1 MKKGFT
7 LIELLA
13 VIVILGIIATIVV
26 PTINDTINNSRED
39 AFEEQKSVVLN
50 AANSREDAFEE
61 QKSVVLNAAKRWGTE
76 NIRELPLNNGQSIE
90 KSLKCLK
97 EEGYL
102 NSEKEVID
110 PTTDEEMNGCVKI
123 TYDASN
129 NQYKYEY
136 QSTCSKNEVCS

>member
-39 AFEEQKSVVLN
+39 AYKQQKESILD
-50 AANSREDAFEE
+50 AAR
-61 QKSVVLNAAKRWGTE
+61 KWGTE
-76 NIRELPLNNGQSIE
+76 NTRKLPLNNGESIE

-102 NSEKEVID
+102 KSDKKIID
-110 PTTDEEMNGCVKI
+110 PTTDKEMNGCVKI
-123 TYDASN
+123 TYEASN
-129 NQYKYEY
+129 NQYKYTY
-136 QSTCSKNEVCS
+136 QSTCSSSEVCE

>member
-26 PTINDTINNSRED
+26 PTINDTINNSREK
-39 AFEEQKSVVLN
+39 AYNQQKDN
-50 AANSREDAFEE
+50 IID
-61 QKSVVLNAAKRWGTE
+61 AAKKWGTE
-76 NIRELPLNNGQSIE
+76 NIRKLPLNNGESIE

-102 NSEKEVID
+102 KSDKKIVD
-110 PTTDEEMNGCVKI
+110 PTTDKEMNGCVKI
-123 TYDASN
+123 TYDETN
-129 NQYKYEY
+129 NQYKYTY
-136 QSTCSKNEVCS
+136 RSTCSENEVCE